1 MTNVYQFG
9 IGISIARYVFGC
21 GTWHDGKITATACW
35 KVQVLLIDNRY
46 LLPGTGIP
54 VGTGNT
60 LFLTNY
66 KSVPVLQSK
75 QDTTMKSFAL
85 LVGLLG
91 TVTSSIPKPQVT
103 VS

>member
-9 IGISIARYVFGC
+9 IGISIARYVFVC
-21 GTWHDGKITATACW
+21 GTGHDGKITATACW

-46 LLPGTGIP
+46 LGPGTGIP

-66 KSVPVLQSK
+66 KVCQYCRASK
-75 QDTTMKSFAL
+75 TRQ
-85 LVGLLG
+85 
-91 TVTSSIPKPQVT
+91 
-103 VS
+103 